1 MYWGL
6 QRMQSLN
13 VLIVSQQKSIYVQQ
27 LLQSPY
33 LNKLYLT
40 SEEEI
45 DGAISIN
52 FNTFQE
58 LAQKCRVL
66 QIDVV
71 LVEEERWVLEG
82 IANVMKKNYINCFA
96 PTTDWTNMGLSHN
109 YARKLLQ
116 KYDINLPPI
125 VNIPINFPI
134 IVKGDGVLKK
144 ANSLQDIITIKEE
157 VFKTSP
163 EISKTIFLEEFLD
176 CEKHKVVSL
185 YDGKHLLTFPN
196 KNIDRQL
203 LNQYSKKFEKMLIE
217 EKAKFIGFI
226 NSELIEE
233 NGVIYNTG
241 FKFNFIMP
249 DLTENIAPKPTD
261 ILYVCLSAIYQ
272 KLNEI
277 EL

>member
-1 MYWGL
+1 
-6 QRMQSLN
+6 MQSLN
-13 VLIVSQQKSIYVQQ
+13 VLIVTQKKSKYAELIM
-27 LLQSPY
+27 QSEY

-40 SEEEI
+40 SDEEI
-45 DGAISIN
+45 EGALSIK
-52 FNTFQE
+52 FNTFKE

-71 LVEEERWVLEG
+71 LVEEEKWVLEG

-96 PTTDWTNMGLSHN
+96 PTADWTNLGLSHN
-109 YARKLLQ
+109 YARQLLR
-116 KYDINLPPI
+116 KYEIDLPPI
-125 VNIPINFPI
+125 INLPINFPI

-144 ANSLQDIITIKEE
+144 ANSLQDIITIKED

-163 EISKTIFLEEFLD
+163 EISKTVFLEEYLNN
-176 CEKHKVVSL
+176 EKHRVVSL
-185 YDGKHLLTFPN
+185 FDGKHLLTFPEN
-196 KNIDRQL
+196 GIDSGL
-203 LNQYSKKFEKMLIE
+203 LKQYSQKLERMLIE
-217 EKAKFIGFI
+217 EKANFIGFI

-233 NGVIYNTG
+233 NGILYNTG

-249 DLTENIAPKPTD
+249 DLSENISPKPKD
-261 ILYVCLSAIYQ
+261 ILYICLSALYQ